1 MAKAEELKAE
11 ITRQA
16 ENIIKAADAARRSAA
31 FQAWLKCAGSFHRYS
46 AGNVWLILFQRP
58 DATRVAGYKRWQ
70 SLGRQVRRGEKG
82 IAIIAPVP
90 ILAEV
95 TDVETGETRKVRTD
109 IRFTGA
115 TVFDISQ
122 TDGEPLPEQPDW
134 RGTGRQ
140 PQVESALLHYA
151 HSLGIKAKEY
161 NSARGPAGYY
171 DQHKNEIGYS
181 TSVNVCHAIAHE
193 LAHAL
198 TQDQRAALGKA
209 VDEPLTDLA
218 AAIVCEHFGI
228 ATTAET
234 ANYIATWTEEPKQ
247 LLALADLAQKTAHKI
262 IEEVEALAAPPAPE
276 PERHQP

>member
-31 FQAWLKCAGSFHRYS
+31 FQAWLKCAARFHRYS
-46 AGNVWLILFQRP
+46 AGNVWLINFQRP
-58 DATRVAGYKRWQ
+58 DATRVAGYRKWQ
-70 SLGRQVRRGEKG
+70 TLGRQVRRGEKG
-82 IAIIAPVP
+82 ISILAPVP
-90 ILAEV
+90 LLAEV
-95 TDVETGETRKVRTD
+95 TDEQTGETRKVQTEV
-109 IRFTGA
+109 RFTGA

-122 TDGEPLPEQPDW
+122 TDGEPLPAEPDW

-161 NSARGPAGYY
+161 NSAHGPAGYY
-171 DQHKNEIGYS
+171 DELKNELGYS

-198 TQDQRAALGKA
+198 TQDQRRALGKA

-218 AAIVCEHFGI
+218 AAVVCEHFGI
-228 ATTAET
+228 PTTAET
-234 ANYIATWTEEPKQ
+234 ANYIASWTDNPKE

-262 IEEVEALAAPPAPE
+262 IEEVEALAAPPAAQAPQE
-276 PERHQP
+276 N